1 MGVVLSR
8 STARVLPRLD
18 TLSPAFSTFAARN
31 AATLSG
37 KNSMFLR
44 TNTLRTVGL
53 DATAQTHCR
62 TDSWHVFVPH
72 ARSTHAEMYQA
83 PQVSQNLAAKTN
95 R

>member
-1 MGVVLSR
+1 
-8 STARVLPRLD
+8 
-18 TLSPAFSTFAARN
+18 
-31 AATLSG
+31 
-37 KNSMFLR
+37 MFLR